1 MLSPHDAILYT
12 VRPAC
17 CQVVTVNPMRML
29 LLSASLFM
37 GGAAQA
43 ANDALAGDAGGDADA
58 LERHALPS
66 NSDSSEACGPAMPG

>member
-1 MLSPHDAILYT
+1 M
-12 VRPAC
+12 
-17 CQVVTVNPMRML
+17 NPMRML

-58 LERHALPS
+58 LERHALPAPC
-66 NSDSSEACGPAMPG
+66 DSSEACGPGMPG

>member
-1 MLSPHDAILYT
+1 VLSRHDAILYT

-58 LERHALPS
+58 LERHALPAPC
-66 NSDSSEACGPAMPG
+66 DSSEACGPAMPG

>member
-1 MLSPHDAILYT
+1 
-12 VRPAC
+12 
-17 CQVVTVNPMRML
+17 MRML

-58 LERHALPS
+58 LERHALPAS
-66 NSDSSEACGPAMPG
+66 CDPSEACGPAMPG